1 MNTDE
6 EARLHELFTQRLS
19 RVPAPLP
26 RAPRGR
32 SRPIRALAGA
42 VLALLLTA
50 SLGLALEV
58 NASAESQGASC
69 ADAMTKIKLLV
80 DKLVGDNFANK
91 TEAEQIATK
100 VALGDQTD
108 SILKYSCPK
117 GATEGANGKNGASQK
132 PTLELKE
139 PGKVKLAEDVTPAK
153 GVTKP

>member
-1 MNTDE
+1 MNTDLDPH
-6 EARLHELFTQRLS
+6 LHDLFTDRLS
-19 RVPAPLP
+19 RIPAPLP
-26 RAPRGR
+26 RAPRR
-32 SRPIRALAGA
+32 SRPTRALAGA
-42 VLALLLTA
+42 LLALLLTA

-91 TEAEQIATK
+91 SEAEQIATK

-108 SILKYSCPK
+108 AILKYSCPK
-117 GATEGANGKNGASQK
+117 GAAGNGAPDK
-132 PTLELKE
+132 PLTPNVE
-139 PGKVKLAEDVTPAK
+139 VKAGHVKPPAEVAPEK